1 MLPEDAMRFLFIHQ
15 NFPGQYIHVAAA
27 LVREGHQVVALTINR
42 PTETVR
48 GVRCIRYTPGAV
60 RPPAAGDATNRG
72 LAEWETKVARGAA
85 AADAMRKLRAAGF
98 QPDVIAAHPGWG
110 EALFAKDVFP
120 TSRLVVYAEYFYGG
134 EGSDTD
140 FDPEFKSQARSAEYL
155 RLKNTHLL
163 HALSACDAA
172 VSPTRF
178 QRDRHPEWA
187 RRRIEVIHDGI
198 DTDRFRPNPSAS
210 VTLKAAKRT
219 FSAGDELVTF
229 VARQLEPYRGY
240 HTFMR
245 SLPLLQQL
253 RPNAHVVIVGGSGA
267 SYGAEPP
274 TGTTWRS
281 IFLKEVARG
290 VDKTRVH
297 FVGRLEHHT
306 LTQLLQVSAAHVYLT
321 YPFVLSWS
329 LLEAMSIGCLV
340 IGSKTAPVQE
350 VIEHGRNGLLT
361 DFFDN
366 QALARCVAEALTSRD
381 RLNESR
387 KNARELVR
395 QKFDLTSNC
404 LPSHLAMLRGESE
417 TKRTG
422 AVVFR
427 NKPLVLAHTAG
438 LAWQVGQNGGGGAG
452 PNKLSL

>member
-1 MLPEDAMRFLFIHQ
+1 MKFLFIHQ
-15 NFPGQYIHVAAA
+15 NFPGQYTHVAAA

-60 RPPAAGDATNRG
+60 RPPAAGDATDRG

-98 QPDVIAAHPGWG
+98 EPDVVAAHPGWG

-120 TSRLVVYAEYFYGG
+120 TARLIVYAEYFYGG

-140 FDPEFKSQARSAEYL
+140 FDPEFKSQDRSAEYL

-219 FSAGDELVTF
+219 FSPGDELVTF

-245 SLPLLQQL
+245 SLPLLLQL

-267 SYGAEPP
+267 SYGAAPP
-274 TGTTWRS
+274 AGTTWRGV
-281 IFLKEVARG
+281 FLKEVARDI
-290 VDKTRVH
+290 DKSRVH
-297 FVGRLEHHT
+297 FVGRLAHHT
-306 LTQLLQVSAAHVYLT
+306 LIQLLQVSAAHVYLT

-340 IGSKTAPVQE
+340 IGSTTAPVQE
-350 VIEHGRNGLLT
+350 VIEHGRNGLLSE
-361 DFFDN
+361 FFDH
-366 QALARCVAEALTSRD
+366 QALARRVAEALETREG
-381 RLNESR
+381 LNGCR

-395 QKFDLTSNC
+395 QKFDLISIC
-404 LPSHLAMLRGESE
+404 LPLHLELLRGEPSTRAAGGLVAPRRANARAAE
-417 TKRTG
+417 TERVAECPLST
-422 AVVFR
+422 R
-427 NKPLVLAHTAG
+427 N
-438 LAWQVGQNGGGGAG
+438 
-452 PNKLSL
+452 